1 MTDKYKLR
9 PKSFM
14 RFKVD
19 IDDNFRVVNVDEGFS
34 ELTGLTKEDL
44 DRGLYM
50 SRLVPT
56 ETYQDFIVTVRK
68 KINNNEP
75 FCFVF
80 PIILNDRSIIYLNC
94 YGEIECYEAVMWA
107 PVSLGPA

>member
-56 ETYQDFIVTVRK
+56 ETYQDFIVTVR
-68 KINNNEP
+68 
-75 FCFVF
+75 
-80 PIILNDRSIIYLNC
+80 
-94 YGEIECYEAVMWA
+94 
-107 PVSLGPA
+107 